1 MGINTALVHTWFIL
15 AVYYKIRHTLIQN
28 ATVILLQN
36 ATKIYYEMR
45 QVFLLQSRTILL
57 QNATVIRKFVDFITK
72 YGSRYKMRRL
82 LQNASLQGPRLAQT
96 LKNRNLI
103 A

>member
-1 MGINTALVHTWFIL
+1 MVSPKKLNSGNQYCFGSYLVHFGS
-15 AVYYKIRHTLIQN
+15 
-28 ATVILLQN
+28 LLQN
-36 ATKIYYEMR
+36 TTKVYYEMR
-45 QVFLLQSRTILL
+45 QVFLLKSRTILL